1 MGKPPNYR
9 PLQRLYAALHRDLL
23 LGCSQGPRRCHEGAR
38 RVLGDATKEQRVTTV
53 QRNAVLQA
61 LEQRRSVLLAHLAGH
76 RLHSQTCAACGRDML
91 FPAGL
96 RSDGDDHT
104 CDCRFTTSYIYIH
117 IHICGG
123 RQLLLQQQQGFA
135 VQGQCGVCPHQG
147 EGAADIPVH
156 RAHLAASRCYRHGIV
171 HCRGPGSWAKK
182 RGWAGGPC
190 PHGDA
195 VVIIENGNTG
205 NQCLVGCQ
213 EHSVS
218 SQCQSITLTGI
229 VES

>member
-1 MGKPPNYR
+1 M
-9 PLQRLYAALHRDLL
+9 
-23 LGCSQGPRRCHEGAR
+23 
-38 RVLGDATKEQRVTTV
+38 TTV

-61 LEQRRSVLLAHLAGH
+61 LEQRRSVLLAHLVGH

-135 VQGQCGVCPHQG
+135 KEQQTYLFIAPTSLPLGATDVGLFTVGGLAVGPKKGVGQV
-147 EGAADIPVH
+147 
-156 RAHLAASRCYRHGIV
+156 
-171 HCRGPGSWAKK
+171 GP
-182 RGWAGGPC
+182 
-190 PHGDA
+190 DA
-195 VVIIENGNTG
+195 VVIIENRNTG

>member
-1 MGKPPNYR
+1 M
-9 PLQRLYAALHRDLL
+9 A
-23 LGCSQGPRRCHEGAR
+23 
-38 RVLGDATKEQRVTTV
+38 TV

-104 CDCRFTTSYIYIH
+104 CDCRFTTSYIYI
-117 IHICGG
+117 CGG
-123 RQLLLQQQQGFA
+123 RQFLLQQQQGFA